1 MSQVQIT
8 VNGQTQ
14 VVQLGALSPAVN
26 AQITAAVTSTT
37 ASAATAT
44 AAASTATAEAVVATT
59 AASTATSEAAAAATS
74 AGQAAAYVAELPSLV
89 VQQSATFASLPAS
102 PLGLFLVL
110 ADETKGGN
118 PTIYLFTASHR
129 YWVAMVQ
136 DA

>member
-1 MSQVQIT
+1 MASLQVT

-14 VVQLGALSPAVN
+14 ILQLGTLSAAVN
-26 AQITAAVTSTT
+26 AQITQAVANSAASATQAAASATT
-37 ASAATAT
+37 ATNEASAA
-44 AAASTATAEAVVATT
+44 S
-59 AASTATSEAAAAATS
+59 TS
-74 AGQAAAYVAELPSLV
+74 AAQAAAYVAELPSLV
-89 VQQSATFASLPAS
+89 VQQSATFAALPPS

-110 ADETKGGN
+110 ADETKGGS